1 MMRINLILVFAL
13 AMSLPSYSLAQAA
26 PKAPVS
32 LCIDNAGCTADNT
45 PMVKGIKWHPGH
57 YVDTDTIDRPDPA
70 DPRNVSLS
78 VLRSID
84 GTPFEGALIRYY
96 WATLEPTKGG
106 YDFSRIR
113 LHRDTLAAIGKRLIV
128 QIQDRTFSGNGPP
141 AATQLPSYLIDGTNS
156 AYAGGWAP
164 RGDNVGIAPKLW
176 IAAVMDREI
185 ALQSALAAEFD
196 DDPWVEIVSFEE
208 TSLFNLEPSGYTRSA
223 MTTQYH
229 RLADAM
235 SASWSQ
241 TTVCIPTNFF
251 HGLEALRDLIDYFAS
266 KRICV
271 GGPDNI
277 PGSKTS
283 GSVVISGSF
292 DGVDRRNR
300 TAIFFHNEYNSLTR
314 GFTLQQLQDNNYNV
328 NGSHYTTWARA
339 EPANGLSFSKD
350 IQPWIIARNPPTRT
364 KCPDNYKTGC
374 VTAP

>member
-1 MMRINLILVFAL
+1 MP
-13 AMSLPSYSLAQAA
+13 SLGFAQAIPEP
-26 PKAPVS
+26 PKS
-32 LCIDNAGCTADNT
+32 LCIDDAGCAET
-45 PMVKGIKWHPGH
+45 PAPAGKGIKWHPGH
-57 YVDTDTIDRPDPA
+57 YLDTDTIDRPNPTDSK
-70 DPRNVSLS
+70 NVALS

-84 GTPFEGALIRYY
+84 GTPFKGALVRYY
-96 WATLEPTKGG
+96 WATLEPTKGN

-113 LHRDTLAAIGKRLIV
+113 THRDALAAIGKRLIV
-128 QIQDRTFSGNGPP
+128 QIQDRTFGGNGP
-141 AATQLPSYLIDGTNS
+141 ATTTQLPSYLIDGSNP
-156 AYAGGWAP
+156 AYAGGWAL

-185 ALQSALAAEFD
+185 ALQAALAAEFD
-196 DDPWVEIVSFEE
+196 DDPWIEVVSFEE
-208 TSLFNLEPSGYTRSA
+208 TSLFNVEPPGYTRSA

-235 SASWSQ
+235 NASWSQ

-251 HGLEALRDLIDYFAS
+251 HGLDALRDLIDYFIS

-283 GSVVISGSF
+283 GSVVLSGSF

-314 GFTLQQLQDNNYNV
+314 GFTLQQLQDNNHNV
-328 NGSHYTTWARA
+328 NGAHYTTWARM
-339 EPANGLSFSKD
+339 EPENGLSYSKD
-350 IQPWIIARNPPTRT
+350 IRPWIVSNNPPTRT
-364 KCPDNYKTGC
+364 RCPDNYKAGC
-374 VTAP
+374 VTTR